1 MLDSSC
7 VELQRGL
14 VSDNICACDGN
25 EAHKGSK
32 LDHRASV

>member
-7 VELQRGL
+7 VDERGL
-14 VSDNICACDGN
+14 VSDNICAYDGN